1 MKNDSNMFN
10 NNSIETEGVPADKT
24 AEIPKVVDSTEEE
37 NAKKPLV
44 LFGREF
50 SRKQVCAAGAG
61 ILCAALLI
69 GGGAYAIS
77 HASWTGDSN
86 APAVSQSKDDE
97 KQDMVLTLE
106 VKADGW
112 DADTSTPVIAHIEGA
127 DGEVDFYTAI
137 DANKQVTVRVGK
149 SGTYTVTFIS
159 PVNADGSIYKVPSK
173 RITAGKAD
181 KKTASTGV
189 TFNKVDADKVTK
201 DDLTAIAKDVAAAVK
216 KGDSTLTGDK
226 GAEVVKKFED
236 NIKKNPNADTDA
248 VEKETEKAEETAK
261 EDKSD
266 AKTPETSDSKKDD
279 GKATGSSD
287 NSGNKSN
294 SSSKKD
300 EGKSDSKPNGGNSSN
315 SGSNT
320 NSGSSSK
327 KDDTPAHQHNWVAQT
342 KTVHHD
348 AQYKTVHHDAVTHTE
363 HVAPV
368 YQNQTT
374 YHTVC
379 NECKQ
384 VIDGK
389 ADEHIKQTGHS
400 GYSTNV
406 PITDE
411 VMVSEGYDKQVT
423 DTPAYDET
431 VIDKLV
437 CTTCGATKDAPQ
449 ATSDAAK

>member
-10 NNSIETEGVPADKT
+10 DNSIETEGAPADKT
-24 AEIPKVVDSTEEE
+24 AEIPKVVGSTEEE

-69 GGGAYAIS
+69 GGGYAIT
-77 HASWTGDSN
+77 HADWTGKAN
-86 APAVSQSKDDE
+86 VPAVSQSKDDE
-97 KQDMVLTLE
+97 KQDMALILE

-137 DANKQVTVRVGK
+137 AANKQVTVRVGK

-159 PVNADGSIYKVPSK
+159 PVNADGSIYKVSSK
-173 RITAGKAD
+173 KVTAGKAD

-201 DDLTAIAKDVAAAVK
+201 DDLTAIAKDVAEAVK

-300 EGKSDSKPNGGNSSN
+300 EGKSDSKPSGGNSSN

-368 YQNQTT
+368 YQNLTT

-389 ADEHIKQTGHS
+389 ADDHIKQTGHS

>member
-1 MKNDSNMFN
+1 MDEYGSR
-10 NNSIETEGVPADKT
+10 
-24 AEIPKVVDSTEEE
+24 EIKRSDSTKEE

-69 GGGAYAIS
+69 GGGGYAIT

-112 DADTSTPVIAHIEGA
+112 DADTSTPIIAHIEDA

-137 DANKQVTVRVGK
+137 AANKQVTVKVGK

-159 PVNADGSIYKVPSK
+159 PVNADGSIYKVSSK
-173 RITAGKAD
+173 KVTAGKAD

-236 NIKKNPNADTDA
+236 NIKKNPNADADA
-248 VEKETEKAEETAK
+248 VEKETGKAEETAK

-266 AKTPETSDSKKDD
+266 AKTPETSDSKKND
-279 GKATGSSD
+279 
-287 NSGNKSN
+287 SGNNGSGN
-294 SSSKKD
+294 
-300 EGKSDSKPNGGNSSN
+300 KSDSKPSEGSGN
-315 SGSNT
+315 SGSGSI
-320 NSGSSSK
+320 SGGSSK
-327 KDDTPAHQHNWVAQT
+327 KDDTTAHQHKWVAQT

-348 AQYKTVHHDAVTHTE
+348 AQYKTVHHDAVTHQVWHDPVTE
-363 HVAPV
+363 EH
-368 YQNQTT
+368 YICNQCGADITSDPWGHLDT
-374 YHTVC
+374 YDHGGYHSSYVTV
-379 NECKQ
+379 KQ
-384 VIDGK
+384 
-389 ADEHIKQTGHS
+389 
-400 GYSTNV
+400 GYYET
-406 PITDE
+406 
-411 VMVSEGYDKQVT
+411 VT
-423 DTPAYDET
+423 DKAAYDEQVQVSAAWDET
-431 VIDKLV
+431 V
-437 CTTCGATKDAPQ
+437 TTGYKCSSCGATK
-449 ATSDAAK
+449 

>member
-1 MKNDSNMFN
+1 MVV
-10 NNSIETEGVPADKT
+10 T
-24 AEIPKVVDSTEEE
+24 EIPKVTDDMVSGDAVEKEEG
-37 NAKKPLV
+37 KPFM

-69 GGGAYAIS
+69 GGGGYAIT
-77 HASWTGDSN
+77 HADWTGKAN

-97 KQDMVLTLE
+97 EQDMVLSLE

-112 DADTSTPVIAHIEGA
+112 DTETSTPVIAHIEDE
-127 DGEVDFYTAI
+127 DGKVDFYTAI
-137 DANKQVTVRVGK
+137 AANKQVTVKVGE

-173 RITAGKAD
+173 KVTAGKAD
-181 KKTASTGV
+181 KTVATGV

-216 KGDSTLTGDK
+216 KGDSTLTGEK

-248 VEKETEKAEETAK
+248 VEKETEKAQESAK
-261 EDKSD
+261 EEKSD
-266 AKTPETSDSKKDD
+266 AKTPETSDSKKSDSGSSNGSKKD
-279 GKATGSSD
+279 NGKTTGSSD

-300 EGKSDSKPNGGNSSN
+300 EGKSDSKPSGGNSSN
-315 SGSNT
+315 SGSNS

-327 KDDTPAHQHNWVAQT
+327 KDDTPAHQHNWVAKT

-348 AQYKTVHHDAVTHTE
+348 AQYKTVHHDAVTEE
-363 HVAPV
+363 H
-368 YQNQTT
+368 YICNQCGADITSDPWGHINNSLMNGGNCGSYHST
-374 YHTVC
+374 YVTV
-379 NECKQ
+379 KQ
-384 VIDGK
+384 
-389 ADEHIKQTGHS
+389 
-400 GYSTNV
+400 GYYET
-406 PITDE
+406 
-411 VMVSEGYDKQVT
+411 VT
-423 DTPAYDET
+423 DQAAYDEQVQVRDAWDET
-431 VIDKLV
+431 V
-437 CTTCGATKDAPQ
+437 TTGYKCSSCGATK
-449 ATSDAAK
+449 

>member
-10 NNSIETEGVPADKT
+10 DNNIEHEGVPADKT
-24 AEIPKVVDSTEEE
+24 AEIPKVVGSTEEE

-50 SRKQVCAAGAG
+50 SRKQVCAAGVG

-112 DADTSTPVIAHIEGA
+112 DADTSTPVIAHIEDA

-137 DANKQVTVRVGK
+137 AANKQVTVKVGK
-149 SGTYTVTFIS
+149 SGTYTVTLIP
-159 PVNADGSIYKVPSK
+159 PVNADGSTYKAASSK
-173 RITAGKAD
+173 VKAGKDD
-181 KKTASTGV
+181 KKTNGTV
-189 TFNKVDADKVTK
+189 ITLEKVDADKVTK

-216 KGDSTLTGDK
+216 KGDSTLTGDR
-226 GAEVVKKFED
+226 GAALAKKFED
-236 NIKKNPNADTDA
+236 NIKKNPNADADA
-248 VEKETEKAEETAK
+248 VEKETGKAEETAK

-266 AKTPETSDSKKDD
+266 AKTPETSDNKKDD

-348 AQYKTVHHDAVTHTE
+348 AQYKTVHHDAQ
-363 HVAPV
+363 
-368 YQNQTT
+368 YK
-374 YHTVC
+374 TVHHDAVVKYVSIC
-379 NECKQ
+379 NNC
-384 VIDGK
+384 G
-389 ADEHIKQTGHS
+389 ADITGNEAAHFKNS
-400 GYSTNV
+400 LLNGGNCGSCHEESRTV
-406 PITDE
+406 
-411 VMVSEGYDKQVT
+411 QA
-423 DTPAYDET
+423 AYDEQVKVADAYDEQVQVSAAWDET
-431 VIDKLV
+431 V
-437 CTTCGATKDAPQ
+437 TTGYKCSSCGATK
-449 ATSDAAK
+449 

>member
-1 MKNDSNMFN
+1 MDGNDSRK
-10 NNSIETEGVPADKT
+10 SPEL
-24 AEIPKVVDSTEEE
+24 DSTEEE

-50 SRKQVCAAGAG
+50 SRKQVCVAGAG

-86 APAVSQSKDDE
+86 APAVSQSKDEE

-112 DADTSTPVIAHIEGA
+112 DADTSTPIIAHVKDA
-127 DGEVDFYTAI
+127 DGKVDFYTAI
-137 DANKQVTVRVGK
+137 AANKQVTVKVGK

-159 PVNADGSIYKVPSK
+159 PVNADGSIYKVSSK
-173 RITAGKAD
+173 KVTAGKAD

-236 NIKKNPNADTDA
+236 NIKKNPKADADA
-248 VEKETEKAEETAK
+248 VEKESEKAQETAK

-266 AKTPETSDSKKDD
+266 AKTPETSDNKKNDSGSKND
-279 GKATGSSD
+279 
-287 NSGNKSN
+287 SGNNGSGN
-294 SSSKKD
+294 
-300 EGKSDSKPNGGNSSN
+300 KSDSKPSGGSGN
-315 SGSNT
+315 SGSGSS
-320 NSGSSSK
+320 SGGSSK
-327 KDDTPAHQHNWVAQT
+327 KDDTTAHQHNWVAQT

-348 AQYKTVHHDAVTHTE
+348 AQYKTVHHDAVTHQVWHDAVTE
-363 HVAPV
+363 EH
-368 YQNQTT
+368 YICNQCGADITSDPWGHINNSLMNGGNCGSYHST
-374 YHTVC
+374 YVTV
-379 NECKQ
+379 KQ
-384 VIDGK
+384 
-389 ADEHIKQTGHS
+389 
-400 GYSTNV
+400 GYYET
-406 PITDE
+406 
-411 VMVSEGYDKQVT
+411 VT
-423 DTPAYDET
+423 DQAAYDEQVQVSAARDET
-431 VIDKLV
+431 V
-437 CTTCGATKDAPQ
+437 TTGYKCSSCGATK
-449 ATSDAAK
+449 

>member
-1 MKNDSNMFN
+1 ME
-10 NNSIETEGVPADKT
+10 NSGRIK
-24 AEIPKVVDSTEEE
+24 
-37 NAKKPLV
+37 

-69 GGGAYAIS
+69 GCGAYAIS

-112 DADTSTPVIAHIEGA
+112 DADTSTPVIAHIEDE
-127 DGEVDFYTAI
+127 DGKVDFYTAI
-137 DANKQVTVRVGK
+137 AANKQVTVKVGE

-173 RITAGKAD
+173 KVTAGKAD
-181 KKTASTGV
+181 KTVATGV
-189 TFNKVDADKVTK
+189 TFDKVDADKVTK
-201 DDLTAIAKDVAAAVK
+201 DDLTAIAKDVAEAVK

-248 VEKETEKAEETAK
+248 VEKETEKAQETAK
-261 EDKSD
+261 EEKSD
-266 AKTPETSDSKKDD
+266 AKTPETSDSKK
-279 GKATGSSD
+279 SD
-287 NSGNKSN
+287 

-300 EGKSDSKPNGGNSSN
+300 EGKSDSKPSGGNSSN
-315 SGSNT
+315 SSSNS

-348 AQYKTVHHDAVTHTE
+348 AQYKTVHHDAVTHQVWHDPVTE
-363 HVAPV
+363 EH
-368 YQNQTT
+368 YICNQCGADITSDPWGHIDNSLLNGGNCGG
-374 YHTVC
+374 YHSSYVTV
-379 NECKQ
+379 KQ
-384 VIDGK
+384 
-389 ADEHIKQTGHS
+389 
-400 GYSTNV
+400 GYYET
-406 PITDE
+406 
-411 VMVSEGYDKQVT
+411 VT
-423 DTPAYDET
+423 DKAAYDEQVQLSAAWNET
-431 VIDKLV
+431 V
-437 CTTCGATKDAPQ
+437 TTGYKCSGCGATK
-449 ATSDAAK
+449 

>member
-1 MKNDSNMFN
+1 MKKDSNMFN
-10 NNSIETEGVPADKT
+10 DNSIETEGVPADKT

-50 SRKQVCAAGAG
+50 SRKQVCVAGAG

-86 APAVSQSKDDE
+86 APAVSQSKDEE

-112 DADTSTPVIAHIEGA
+112 DADTSTPIIAHIKDA
-127 DGEVDFYTAI
+127 DGKVDFYTAI
-137 DANKQVTVRVGK
+137 AANKQVTVKVGK

-159 PVNADGSIYKVPSK
+159 PVNADGSIYKVSSK
-173 RITAGKAD
+173 KVTAGKAD

-236 NIKKNPNADTDA
+236 NIKKNPNADADA
-248 VEKETEKAEETAK
+248 VEKESEKAQETAK

-266 AKTPETSDSKKDD
+266 AKTPETSDNKKNDSGSKND
-279 GKATGSSD
+279 
-287 NSGNKSN
+287 SGNNGSGN
-294 SSSKKD
+294 
-300 EGKSDSKPNGGNSSN
+300 KSDSKP
-315 SGSNT
+315 SGSNNSS

-342 KTVHHD
+342 KTIHHDAQYKTVHHD
-348 AQYKTVHHDAVTHTE
+348 AQYKTVHHDAVTKTVHIC
-363 HVAPV
+363 
-368 YQNQTT
+368 NQCGQDITGNESAHFEASLLNGGNCGSWHGET
-374 YHTVC
+374 RTV
-379 NECKQ
+379 Q
-384 VIDGK
+384 
-389 ADEHIKQTGHS
+389 A
-400 GYSTNV
+400 
-406 PITDE
+406 
-411 VMVSEGYDKQVT
+411 
-423 DTPAYDET
+423 AYDEQVKVSDAKDEQVQVSDAWDET
-431 VIDKLV
+431 V
-437 CTTCGATKDAPQ
+437 TTGYKCSSCGATK
-449 ATSDAAK
+449 